1 MKRLSFFGL
10 SALIAVAV
18 LLVAGFSGCESPRTA
33 SYGVPDVGY
42 VQFVSSTKY
51 KNAKAVFDDDV
62 TVTIKVNKAEERTIE
77 NDSNYA
83 VTTGRH
89 SVQVFDSRGS
99 LVLSKDI
106 FVSAQ
111 EIRVI
116 YLP

>member
-1 MKRLSFFGL
+1 MKKHGL
-10 SALIAVAV
+10 LGCIALIALVVA
-18 LLVAGFSGCESPRTA
+18 AAFFSSCESPRSA
-33 SYGVPDVGY
+33 SYGLPDVGY

-51 KNAKAVFDDDV
+51 KNVTAVFDDDV
-62 TVTIKVNKAEERTIE
+62 RITAKVNSAEDRTIE

-89 SVQVFDSRGS
+89 SVQVFDSKGTL
-99 LVLSKDI
+99 LVSKDI

-111 EIRVI
+111 EIKVI